1 MSSLPTTADL
11 RFLEGEGTVTEL
23 MREKDWSQSPLGP
36 PQLWP
41 SSLRLVV
48 GLMLSSKFPMFVAW
62 GPELGFLYNEAYAEI
77 LGKKHPA
84 ALGARFRDIWSEIWS
99 DISPLIDAAMRGEA
113 TYHQDLPLVMRRR
126 GVDEQTWFTFSYSP
140 VQDERGAVAGMFC
153 ACTETTGR
161 IQAER
166 AVRERE
172 ARFRNMADHA
182 PVMMWVTDPSGYCT
196 YLNRGWYEFTGQT
209 PEEAEGYGWLKAT
222 HPDDQADAEEVFRTA
237 NAARAPFRIEYR
249 LRRSDGSYRWMIDAA
264 GPRFDEDGTYL
275 GYVGSVIDIDAR
287 REVEERQRESE
298 ATLRKLTDALPA
310 FVWFATPDGE
320 LNHFSARW
328 YAYTG
333 QTPAH
338 ALPNGWVDTLHP
350 DDVAATAEQWAAA
363 RAAGTTY
370 EMEVRYRR
378 HDGAYRWYVARAEP
392 IRDEAGAITT
402 WVGSSIDIHDRKQAE
417 TALRASE
424 ARFRLM
430 ADAVPQIV
438 WITDAGGRTEFF
450 NKHWS
455 DYTGSTYYPET
466 AADIAA
472 EHVHPDD
479 AAATISAF
487 EIARRTGA
495 TFLVEHRIRSA
506 SGDYRWFLARGEP
519 YRDAPSGEIVRW
531 FGASVDIHG
540 RKLAEAAL
548 RKLNET
554 LAAQV
559 AARSAERDRLWN
571 LSQDM
576 LARADYNGMM
586 SAVSPAWSQVLGWDE
601 RELLSR
607 GYASFMHPQDMP
619 PTLAAIQNMAE
630 TRLPTRFENRIATK
644 AGDWKPIEWTVAPE
658 PDGLNFIAVG
668 RDLSHAKAREAELQA
683 AQEAL
688 RQSQKMEAMGSLTGG
703 VAHDF
708 NNLLT
713 PIIGSLD
720 MLVRKGLGN
729 ERERRLIDG
738 ALQSA
743 ERAKTLVQ
751 RLLAFARRQPLQ
763 ATAVDVATLVD
774 EMAGLIG
781 STVGPNIEVRVELAP
796 DLPPALA
803 DANQLEMALLNL
815 AVNARDAMPRGGR
828 LTIAAGRESVRTQH
842 ASGLAHGHYVRLS
855 VSDIGS
861 GMDET
866 TLRRAVEPFFSTKGI
881 GKGTGLGLSM
891 VHGLAAQLGGGMNIS
906 SLPGEGTTVTLW
918 LPMSSAPIDSD
929 ERQPDRKEAP
939 AVRGTALLVDDEELV
954 RMSTAHMLHDFGFEV
969 VEAGSAEEALDLIK
983 AGAQPDLLVT
993 DHLMAGMSGTDLAR
1007 QARALNPALPI
1018 LLVSGYAE
1026 VEGIAHD
1033 LPRLTKPF
1041 RSGDL
1046 AATLATLL
1054 REK

>member
-1 MSSLPTTADL
+1 MSALPTAVDL
-11 RFLEGEGTVTEL
+11 RFLKREGAVAEL

-48 GLMLSSKFPMFVAW
+48 GMMLSSKFPMFVAW
-62 GPELGFLYNEAYAEI
+62 GAELGFLYNDAYAEI
-77 LGKKHPA
+77 LGHKHPA
-84 ALGARFRDIWSEIWS
+84 ALGARFRDIWSEIWD

-113 TYHQDLPLVMRRR
+113 TYHQDLPLLMRRH
-126 GVDEQTWFTFSYSP
+126 GVEEQTWFTFSYSP
-140 VQDERGAVAGMFC
+140 VHDERGAVAGMFC

-166 AVRERE
+166 AVRESE

-249 LRRSDGSYRWMIDAA
+249 LRRSDGSYSWMIDAA

-287 REVEERQRESE
+287 RENEERQRESE
-298 ATLRKLTDALPA
+298 ANLRKLTDALPA
-310 FVWFATPDGE
+310 FVWFATPGGE
-320 LNHFSARW
+320 LNHFNARW

-333 QTPAH
+333 QTPAQ

-350 DDVAATAEQWAAA
+350 DDVAATAEKWAAA

-402 WVGSSIDIHDRKQAE
+402 WVGSSIDIHDRKEAE

-438 WITDAGGRTEFF
+438 WITDADGRAEFF

-455 DYTGSTYYPET
+455 DYTGSAYYPET
-466 AADIAA
+466 AAAVAA
-472 EHVHPDD
+472 EHVHPED
-479 AAATISAF
+479 AAATMSEF
-487 EIARRTGA
+487 ETARRTGD
-495 TFLVEHRIRSA
+495 TFVVEHRIRSA
-506 SGDYRWFLARGEP
+506 SGDYRWFLVRGEP
-519 YRDAPSGEIVRW
+519 YRDAPSGQIVRW
-531 FGASVDIHG
+531 FGASVDIHD

-586 SAVSPAWSQVLGWDE
+586 SAVSPAWSQVLGWEE

-607 GYASFMHPQDMP
+607 GYASFMHPEDMP
-619 PTLAAIQNMAE
+619 PTLAAIEKMAE
-630 TRLPTRFENRIATK
+630 TRLPTRFENRIATND
-644 AGDWKPIEWTVAPE
+644 GDWKPIEWTVAPE
-658 PDGLNFIAVG
+658 PDGVNFIAVG
-668 RDLSHAKAREAELQA
+668 RDLSHAKTREAELHA

-763 ATAVDVATLVD
+763 STAVDVTMLVD

-815 AVNARDAMPRGGR
+815 AVNARDAMPHGGQ
-828 LTIAAGRESVRTQH
+828 LTISARRESVRTQQ
-842 ASGLAHGHYVRLS
+842 AAGLAHGHYVRLS
-855 VSDIGS
+855 VRDSGT
-861 GMDET
+861 GMDEA

-891 VHGLAAQLGGGMNIS
+891 VHGLAAQLGGGMKIA

-918 LPMSSAPIDSD
+918 LPMSAAPIDSS
-929 ERQPDRKEAP
+929 ERQPDRTKAP

-954 RMSTAHMLHDFGFEV
+954 RMSTADMLHDFGFEV
-969 VEAGSAEEALDLIK
+969 IEAGSAEEALELIK
-983 AGAQPDLLVT
+983 AGTLPDILVT
-993 DHLMAGMSGTDLAR
+993 DHLMAGMSGADLASE
-1007 QARALNPALPI
+1007 ARALNPNLPI

-1026 VEGIAHD
+1026 VEGVAHD

-1041 RSGDL
+1041 RSADL
-1046 AATLATLL
+1046 AATLSTLL
-1054 REK
+1054 RVN